1 MGTIPIFCAMLIPDV
16 LIPGLDLVFC
26 GTAPSRASMAA
37 KAYYAK
43 PGNAFWPS
51 LFAAGLT
58 PTRLKPQEYPSLPAL
73 GLGLTDLNKTE
84 FGNDVDLDPAAY
96 DVAGFVDKMRRFRP
110 GAVAFTSKTAA
121 SVFLMGHH
129 GLPGNPPYGRHAL
142 DLDGIALFVLPSPS
156 GQARRFFTLDP
167 WREAAAFVAARRP
180 AADQGV

>member
-1 MGTIPIFCAMLIPDV
+1 MLIPDV
-16 LIPGLDLVFC
+16 LVPGLHLVFC

-51 LFAAGLT
+51 LHAAGFT
-58 PTRLKPQEYPSLPAL
+58 PTRLTPQEYPGLPGL
-73 GLGLTDLNKTE
+73 GLGLTDLNKTQ

-96 DVAGFVDKMRRFRP
+96 DVAAFVEKMRRHRP

-121 SVFLMGHH
+121 SVFLTGHY
-129 GLPGNPPYGRHAL
+129 GLVGSPVYGRQAQ
-142 DLDGIALFVLPSPS
+142 DFEGIALFVLPSPS

-167 WREAAAFVAARRP
+167 WREAAAFVAGRR
-180 AADQGV
+180 AASAGLP